1 MWFLFQELVNC
12 LLKGKTSLTFLIEPL
27 NLKIL
32 LKPEFLLDSETIP
45 LTICTFFLALELV
58 TTYFSVYHRAL
69 IKGSLGCD
77 LDGIST
83 GYNTYVCSVMSTLC
97 GPMDC
102 IACQVPL
109 SMEFSRQ
116 EYWSGSPF
124 PSSGYLLNPGIE
136 PRSSALQADSL
147 PSEPPPVFRSAVI
160 ETQLLFPL
168 SSEERENNDLLSMI
182 IMNSRHHQGYQKY
195 ITFHRFHLVF
205 AQVL

>member
-58 TTYFSVYHRAL
+58 TTYFSIYHRAL

-83 GYNTYVCSVMSTLC
+83 GCNTYVCSVMSTLC

-124 PSSGYLLNPGIE
+124 PTPGDLPGPE
-136 PRSSALQADSL
+136 MKPESLVSPVLASKFFTTSATWKAKRHLWGHWFTPNISK
-147 PSEPPPVFRSAVI
+147 
-160 ETQLLFPL
+160 LFCCP
-168 SSEERENNDLLSMI
+168 
-182 IMNSRHHQGYQKY
+182 
-195 ITFHRFHLVF
+195 
-205 AQVL
+205 